1 MKLRLYD
8 GTNYFVYTTIIQ
20 IMSRKIW
27 KHCNNSRWR
36 VNSIKNLYANW
47 RIYLAEEWH
56 VVLYVFN
63 GKLVFIKITSVTF
76 IMIYSDCKSIQ
87 CYPLLAAECAN
98 FSIGHYRNPPDP
110 FENIAHFLGARFVYS
125 LCSHCHY
132 NEEAMD
138 FVNDDAGRHM
148 LKTDAQHSSIWYD
161 SALSIFYSSMSI
173 VDPLKYDRELNY
185 SFLESLKIH

>member
-8 GTNYFVYTTIIQ
+8 GTNYLVYTTIIQ

-47 RIYLAEEWH
+47 RIYLAEEWL

-76 IMIYSDCKSIQ
+76 IIIYSDCKSIQ

-110 FENIAHFLGARFVYS
+110 FEILLIFSERVSYIRCAVIVIIMRRRWTLWMTMQVATCWR
-125 LCSHCHY
+125 
-132 NEEAMD
+132 
-138 FVNDDAGRHM
+138 R
-148 LKTDAQHSSIWYD
+148 T
-161 SALSIFYSSMSI
+161 LSIRPSGMILHFRYSILRCRS
-173 VDPLKYDRELNY
+173 
-185 SFLESLKIH
+185 

>member
-1 MKLRLYD
+1 
-8 GTNYFVYTTIIQ
+8 
-20 IMSRKIW
+20 
-27 KHCNNSRWR
+27 
-36 VNSIKNLYANW
+36 
-47 RIYLAEEWH
+47 
-56 VVLYVFN
+56 
-63 GKLVFIKITSVTF
+63 
-76 IMIYSDCKSIQ
+76 MIYSDCKSIQ

-148 LKTDAQHSSIWYD
+148 LKTDAQHSSIWYF